1 MMGPCDP
8 GPATTDSQRQWLLG
22 AGAMWASAVMPCERD
37 GVSRLRLSIARFSS
51 AAGSALFCLV
61 LAAVAALVQ
70 PVFDRRLPCFRSIAS
85 VRAASLLARHTRLRP
100 SLTPLSWSSCV
111 LPLMVVRWRLLVE
124 GMSCVAMD
132 GRIWLTEGF
141 LQLRGMSCVVLDDG
155 VCARVGMSARV
166 RQ

>member
-1 MMGPCDP
+1 MRPRPVSVMASP
-8 GPATTDSQRQWLLG
+8 GCVCLSLASLVLRGQRHFVCSG
-22 AGAMWASAVMPCERD
+22 SGG
-37 GVSRLRLSIARFSS
+37 GVSAACLRSS
-51 AAGSALFCLV
+51 SYPVAGSI
-61 LAAVAALVQ
+61 VA
-70 PVFDRRLPCFRSIAS
+70 
-85 VRAASLLARHTRLRP
+85 VRAASPLARHTRLRP

-141 LQLRGMSCVVLDDG
+141 LQLLVMSCVVMDDG

-166 RQ
+166 RR